1 VAPIRG
7 TAQLPAAERLPDGGT
22 EPPARRNRLGL
33 KVAGAAAILA
43 VAVTAGTVAWAHGR
57 ADEPAA
63 VRSAAPAAVPSP
75 ATMCEPG
82 TAASGSTN
90 ATPAAEEG
98 TAERPAL
105 SEPPISLPDGWRWHV
120 DTAGFALPVPQGWL
134 RTTLGSLV
142 CFTDAGGTRSFAVNT
157 AVPITGY
164 PLRYWQAAEKANA
177 PPGYQKISMGVL
189 LVADGGAD
197 WDYTW
202 QPATGPRQRT
212 YRQLVSTA
220 GLHPYALSWTSPD
233 RDWPLDLGTQ
243 RVFRNGFRGIA
254 APASTW
260 AVPPPAR

>member
-1 VAPIRG
+1 V
-7 TAQLPAAERLPDGGT
+7 
-22 EPPARRNRLGL
+22 
-33 KVAGAAAILA
+33 VVA

-57 ADEPAA
+57 GDEPVAR
-63 VRSAAPAAVPSP
+63 RSAAPAPAFSA
-75 ATMCEPG
+75 ATMCDPAAAEDPAN
-82 TAASGSTN
+82 AASGLN
-90 ATPAAEEG
+90 RAAL
-98 TAERPAL
+98 AKP
-105 SEPPISLPDGWRWHV
+105 SISVPDGWRWHV
-120 DTAGFALPVPQGWL
+120 DPAGFALPVPQGWL
-134 RTTLGSLV
+134 RTTRGPVV
-142 CFTDAGGTRSFAVNT
+142 CFTDAGGTRSFAVNS

-164 PLRYWQAAEKANA
+164 PLRYWQAAEKADA
-177 PPGYQKISMGVL
+177 PPGYRKVSMGVL